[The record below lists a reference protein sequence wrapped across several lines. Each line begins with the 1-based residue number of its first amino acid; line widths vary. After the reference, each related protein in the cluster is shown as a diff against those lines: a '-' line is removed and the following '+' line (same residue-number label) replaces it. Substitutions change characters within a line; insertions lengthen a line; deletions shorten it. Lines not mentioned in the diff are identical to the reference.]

1 MMLKTKTVNFLVA
14 LKHEALPIID
24 YFELTLNNKKYRNIF
39 SNVEK
44 NVFLIIAG
52 IGIQNA
58 KKAVTNLKQLNNN
71 KDDIW
76 VNIGIAGH
84 ETLKVGSMYEVKKVI
99 SSNNENTF
107 FTNSFYNKVPTS
119 TVCCV
124 NKEEKKYNNQY
135 LYDMESYGFLEALD
149 SVIIKENIFMFKIVS
164 DNLQFKPKSYKNFA
178 TFFISKHIRKI
189 DDILDQYRNKP
200 LGNFYDINL
209 MLNIIKDKYHL
220 TFYNKKKLEKILT
233 KIFVIKD
240 QKEIE
245 NDVLI
250 SKSLNSLI
258 KKLESYL
265 TNFILKI

>member
-1 MMLKTKTVNFLVA
+1 MLKTKTVNFLVA

-39 SNVEK
+39 NNMEK

-84 ETLKVGSMYEVKKVI
+84 VTFKVGSIYEAKKVI
-99 SSNNENTF
+99 SSNNENIF
-107 FTNSFYNKVPTS
+107 FTNSFHNKVPTS
-119 TVCCV
+119 AVCCV
-124 NKEEKKYNNQY
+124 NKEEKKYNNKY

-149 SVIIKENIFMFKIVS
+149 SLTIKENIFMFKIVS

-178 TFFISKHIRKI
+178 ISFISKHIRKI
-189 DDILDQYRNKP
+189 DTILDKYRNKP
-200 LGNFYDINL
+200 TESVYDITL
-209 MLNIIKDKYHL
+209 MLNIIKNKYHV

-233 KIFVIKD
+233 KIFIIKS
-240 QKEIE
+240 QKEIK
-245 NDVLI
+245 NDVLV
-250 SKSLNSLI
+250 SKSLNGLI
-258 KKLESYL
+258 KKYEGYL
-265 TNFILKI
+265 TNYILKI

>member
-1 MMLKTKTVNFLVA
+1 MLKTKTVNFLVA

-52 IGIQNA
+52 IGIENA
-58 KKAVTNLKQLNNN
+58 KKAVNNLKQLNNN

-84 ETLKVGSMYEVKKVI
+84 KTFKVGSIYEVKKVI

-107 FTNSFYNKVPTS
+107 FTNSFYNEVPTS

-124 NKEEKKYNNQY
+124 NKEEKKYNNKY

-149 SVIIKENIFMFKIVS
+149 SLTIKENIFMFKVVS

-178 TFFISKHIRKI
+178 ISFISKHIRKI
-189 DDILDQYRNKP
+189 DNILDQYRNKP
-200 LGNFYDINL
+200 LENFYDISL
-209 MLNIIKDKYHL
+209 MLNIIKNKYHV

-233 KIFVIKD
+233 KIFIIKSK
-240 QKEIE
+240 KEIK
-245 NDVLI
+245 NDVLV
-250 SKSLNSLI
+250 SKSLNGLI
-258 KKLESYL
+258 KKYESYL
-265 TNFILKI
+265 TKYILKI

>member
-1 MMLKTKTVNFLVA
+1 MSKTINFLVA

-24 YFELTLNNKKYRNIF
+24 YFELTLSNKKYRNIY
-39 SNVEK
+39 SNAEK
-44 NVFLIIAG
+44 NVFLIISG

-58 KKAVTNLKQLNNN
+58 KKAVTKLKQLNYN

-84 ETLKVGSMYEVKKVI
+84 EKFKVGSIYEVKKVI
-99 SSNNENTF
+99 SNNNENTF

-119 TVCCV
+119 TICCV
-124 NKEEKKYNNQY
+124 NKEEKKYNNKY
-135 LYDMESYGFLEALD
+135 LYDMESFGFLEALD
-149 SVIIKENIFMFKIVS
+149 SLTIKENIFIFKIVS

-178 TFFISKHIRKI
+178 ISFISKHIRKI
-189 DDILDQYRNKP
+189 DNILDQYKNKP
-200 LGNFYDINL
+200 FENFYDINL
-209 MLNIIKDKYHL
+209 ILNIIKNKYHV
-220 TFYNKKKLEKILT
+220 TFYNKKKLEKILI
-233 KIFVIKD
+233 KIFIIRD
-240 QKEIE
+240 QKEIK

-265 TNFILKI
+265 TKFILKI